1 MAHYYVLARDGG
13 TVCLDESE
21 TEVVQCSYVRK
32 GPRVGRRVVTWIQ
45 DCERRLRVE
54 KGTIY
59 PKCWQHR

>member
-1 MAHYYVLARDGG
+1 
-13 TVCLDESE
+13 
-21 TEVVQCSYVRK
+21 
-32 GPRVGRRVVTWIQ
+32 VTWIQ